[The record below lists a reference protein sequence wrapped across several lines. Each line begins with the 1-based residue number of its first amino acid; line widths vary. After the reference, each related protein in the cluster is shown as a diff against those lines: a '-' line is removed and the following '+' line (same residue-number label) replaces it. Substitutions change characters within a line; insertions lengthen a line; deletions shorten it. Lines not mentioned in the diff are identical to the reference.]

1 MLHRNRETNVLRLH
15 TEFIVL
21 IACVTLSATTAR
33 AAGEMGDA
41 DHKDEGAS
49 YFGFVKDASGKP
61 IAEAKV
67 TAEIKNG
74 ISYIIHTSKNGMYKF
89 GGFNKKITPN
99 DVTISCTKDGFRQ
112 VRVIRKTSARGK
124 DKEIK
129 SVETECRMK
138 VG

>member
-1 MLHRNRETNVLRLH
+1 MSRLQ
-15 TEFIVL
+15 IGSVWL
-21 IACVTLSATTAR
+21 LACCALAAPGAR

-49 YFGFVKDASGKP
+49 YFGFVKDESGKP

-112 VRVIRKTSARGK
+112 VRVIRKPSARGK

>member
-1 MLHRNRETNVLRLH
+1 MSEHRIGFVC
-15 TEFIVL
+15 FV
-21 IACVTLSATTAR
+21 ACFTFAVAGAR

-49 YFGFVKDASGKP
+49 YFGFVKDESGKP
-61 IAEAKV
+61 VAEAKV

-74 ISYIIHTSKNGMYKF
+74 ISYITHTSKNGMYKF
-89 GGFNKKITPN
+89 GGFNKKVLPA
-99 DVTISCTKDGFRQ
+99 DVAISCKKDGFQ
-112 VRVIRKTSARGK
+112 QTRVIRKPSARGN
-124 DKEIK
+124 DKEVK